1 MVEEELHVV
10 GHLTPQPAAHIP
22 AHIRGDVETVGLRQ
36 FTDACGSGR
45 LVPRLQ
51 IEGRIDI
58 RLGTESRPPQ
68 DRFQTDATGEDH
80 DDPAAMGLTVL
91 SQPTQERISRPFA
104 LRHGA
109 LPTALEQPVD
119 EDR

>member
-1 MVEEELHVV
+1 MPSMPGEPPILQQTGDESI
-10 GHLTPQPAAHIP
+10 AAFLP
-22 AHIRGDVETVGLRQ
+22 
-36 FTDACGSGR
+36 
-45 LVPRLQ
+45 LQ
-51 IEGRIDI
+51 I
-58 RLGTESRPPQ
+58 PQ

-80 DDPAAMGLTVL
+80 DEPAAMGLTVL